1 MVKRMRSFFAVVML
15 VIAAAVNAQ
24 VTTSSMSGK
33 VVDQSN
39 EAIIGATI
47 QAIHE
52 PSGTHYGAITNVDGR
67 YSIQGMRAG
76 GPYKVEVSYVGYQS
90 VVYKSINLQLGENY
104 VLDANLKES
113 TELLDEV
120 VITASKSS
128 NMKSDRAGA
137 VTNVDAARMSEVP
150 TVSRSMNDIM
160 RLTPQGANIGSG
172 FSVGGGN
179 YRQSYVTVDG
189 AAFNNAFGIGSNLPA
204 GGSPISLDAL
214 EQISVSTTPF
224 DVRQSGF
231 TGGAINA
238 VTKSGTNEF
247 KGTAY
252 MYTSNTHLT
261 GNKVEDYELT
271 RNRDHSTTY
280 GASLGGAIIKNKLFF
295 FVNGEYQDNVQ
306 AGPSGIARSGANDE
320 WSTNGIVHRPFENTT
335 TVGDRTFVGMNNI
348 SQYLSEK
355 YNYNPGRYQGY
366 SLETPSYK
374 IMGRLDWNINNNNNN
389 KINFRFTHTHSK
401 YSSSPSSSTTPFKD
415 SIIYPGGV
423 DGSAGKS
430 SSGRTSNTGLY
441 FESSRYMQEQNF
453 TSIASEWNSKWGAIN
468 NALRFTYSYQNEPR
482 TYEGGTF
489 PTVDILDQGSLYT
502 SFGPDP
508 FTEGNLRQVKT
519 FVITDEFNFSSGIHN
534 FMGGIQFESNKAV
547 NGFMQAGSGYYVYSS
562 WDDFVNNRA
571 PAAFGITYSN
581 TGDGSQF
588 LANMKYQQLSFYL
601 QDQMNITDN
610 FRLTAG
616 VRFELPI
623 YPELK
628 NNYNK
633 NFAQIDFDGYHYA
646 TDQLPSSYQL
656 TASPR
661 IGFNW
666 DLTGERKYVLRGG
679 SGYFIGRLPFVWLV
693 SAVGNA
699 NCGQSTYYYN
709 EQKDAKYGQP
719 GFHTSVADMLKD
731 PNLNLPAATDPAA
744 PSGATIID
752 RDLKMN
758 ATWKSSLALDAKLPG
773 DIDFTLEGIF
783 SKEFNPATV
792 TNLGRKFKGEQEIA
806 PGDVRRMFEYS
817 NSNKTDAYYI
827 TNAGNSAY
835 YYSLT
840 ASLAK
845 TFDFGLHLSASY
857 TRSYAKSYGDG
868 IGDQV
873 NSAYYNNRYSVNG
886 NNDTETGYGT
896 YVSPNRVLASA
907 AYRIKYAKNFASSLS
922 LIYEGMNMGY
932 AGGYSAA
939 RYSYTFT
946 GNIVGDYGSNNLL
959 YIPAS
964 REALDKWNFADYTDS
979 KTGEVTY
986 SAKEQ
991 RDDFWAYI
999 NEDSY
1004 LKGRKGKYAERGGAI
1019 MPWHHQLDLKFNQ
1032 DFFLNVG
1039 GKRNTLQFGVDI
1051 KNFLNL
1057 LNSDWGIYK
1066 TVNNTSLLSYKSGAY
1081 QFQKNGGKKLTDTYS
1096 NLNSFNSTYSIQFS
1110 VRYIFN

>member
-15 VIAAAVNAQ
+15 VIAATVNAQ

-335 TVGDRTFVGMNNI
+335 TVGGRTFVGMNNI

-374 IMGRLDWNINNNNNN
+374 IMGRLDWNINNN

-401 YSSSPSSSTTPFKD
+401 YSSNPSSSTTPFKD

-430 SSGRTSNTGLY
+430 SSGRTANTGLY

-489 PTVDILDQGSLYT
+489 PTVDILDQGSLYA

-571 PAAFGITYSN
+571 PAAFGVTYSN

-666 DLTGERKYVLRGG
+666 DFTGERKYVLRGG

-719 GFHTSVADMLKD
+719 SFHTSVADMLKD

-758 ATWKSSLALDAKLPG
+758 ATWKSSLAFDAKLPG

-817 NSNKTDAYYI
+817 NANKTDAYYI

-1066 TVNNTSLLSYKSGAY
+1066 TVNNTSLLSYKGGAY

>member
-15 VIAAAVNAQ
+15 VIAATVNAQ

-335 TVGDRTFVGMNNI
+335 TVGGRTFVGMNNI

-374 IMGRLDWNINNNNNN
+374 IMGRLDWNINNNN

-401 YSSSPSSSTTPFKD
+401 YSSNPSSSTTPFKD

-430 SSGRTSNTGLY
+430 SSGRTANTGLY

-453 TSIASEWNSKWGAIN
+453 TSIASEWNSKWGGAIN

-489 PTVDILDQGSLYT
+489 PTVDILDQGSLYA

-571 PAAFGITYSN
+571 PAAFGVTYSN

-719 GFHTSVADMLKD
+719 SFHTSVADMLKD

-758 ATWKSSLALDAKLPG
+758 ATWKSSLAFDAKLPG

-817 NSNKTDAYYI
+817 NANKTDAYYI

-964 REALDKWNFADYTDS
+964 REALDKWNFTDYTDS

-1066 TVNNTSLLSYKSGAY
+1066 TVNNTSLLSYKGGAY

>member
-15 VIAAAVNAQ
+15 VIAATVNAQ

-335 TVGDRTFVGMNNI
+335 TVGGRTFVGMNNI

-374 IMGRLDWNINNNNNN
+374 IMGRLDWNINNNNN

-401 YSSSPSSSTTPFKD
+401 YSSNPSSSTTPFKD

-430 SSGRTSNTGLY
+430 SSGRTANTGLY

-489 PTVDILDQGSLYT
+489 PTVDILDQGSLYA

-571 PAAFGITYSN
+571 PAAFG
-581 TGDGSQF
+581 
-588 LANMKYQQLSFYL
+588 
-601 QDQMNITDN
+601 
-610 FRLTAG
+610 
-616 VRFELPI
+616 
-623 YPELK
+623 
-628 NNYNK
+628 
-633 NFAQIDFDGYHYA
+633 
-646 TDQLPSSYQL
+646 
-656 TASPR
+656 
-661 IGFNW
+661 
-666 DLTGERKYVLRGG
+666 
-679 SGYFIGRLPFVWLV
+679 
-693 SAVGNA
+693 
-699 NCGQSTYYYN
+699 
-709 EQKDAKYGQP
+709 
-719 GFHTSVADMLKD
+719 
-731 PNLNLPAATDPAA
+731 
-744 PSGATIID
+744 
-752 RDLKMN
+752 
-758 ATWKSSLALDAKLPG
+758 
-773 DIDFTLEGIF
+773 
-783 SKEFNPATV
+783 
-792 TNLGRKFKGEQEIA
+792 
-806 PGDVRRMFEYS
+806 
-817 NSNKTDAYYI
+817 
-827 TNAGNSAY
+827 
-835 YYSLT
+835 
-840 ASLAK
+840 
-845 TFDFGLHLSASY
+845 
-857 TRSYAKSYGDG
+857 
-868 IGDQV
+868 
-873 NSAYYNNRYSVNG
+873 
-886 NNDTETGYGT
+886 
-896 YVSPNRVLASA
+896 
-907 AYRIKYAKNFASSLS
+907 
-922 LIYEGMNMGY
+922 
-932 AGGYSAA
+932 
-939 RYSYTFT
+939 
-946 GNIVGDYGSNNLL
+946 
-959 YIPAS
+959 
-964 REALDKWNFADYTDS
+964 
-979 KTGEVTY
+979 VTY
-986 SAKEQ
+986 STTP
-991 RDDFWAYI
+991 
-999 NEDSY
+999 
-1004 LKGRKGKYAERGGAI
+1004 G
-1019 MPWHHQLDLKFNQ
+1019 
-1032 DFFLNVG
+1032 
-1039 GKRNTLQFGVDI
+1039 
-1051 KNFLNL
+1051 
-1057 LNSDWGIYK
+1057 
-1066 TVNNTSLLSYKSGAY
+1066 TVPSSWRT
-1081 QFQKNGGKKLTDTYS
+1081 
-1096 NLNSFNSTYSIQFS
+1096 
-1110 VRYIFN
+1110 

>member
-335 TVGDRTFVGMNNI
+335 TVGGRTFVGMNNI

-374 IMGRLDWNINNNNNN
+374 IMGRLDWNINNN

-401 YSSSPSSSTTPFKD
+401 YSSNPSSSTTPFKD

-430 SSGRTSNTGLY
+430 SSGRTANTGLY

-489 PTVDILDQGSLYT
+489 PTVDILDQGSLYA

-571 PAAFGITYSN
+571 PAAFGVTYSN

-719 GFHTSVADMLKD
+719 SFHTSVADMLKD

-758 ATWKSSLALDAKLPG
+758 ATWKSSLAFDAKLPG

-817 NSNKTDAYYI
+817 NANKTDAYYI

-1066 TVNNTSLLSYKSGAY
+1066 TVNNTSLLSYKGGAY

>member
-15 VIAAAVNAQ
+15 VIAATVNAQ

-335 TVGDRTFVGMNNI
+335 TVGGRTFVGMNNI

-374 IMGRLDWNINNNNNN
+374 IMGRLDWNINNN

-401 YSSSPSSSTTPFKD
+401 YSSNPSSSTTPFKD

-430 SSGRTSNTGLY
+430 SSGRTANAGMY

-489 PTVDILDQGSLYT
+489 PTVDILDQGSLYA

-571 PAAFGITYSN
+571 PAAFGVTYSN

-719 GFHTSVADMLKD
+719 SFHTSVADMLKD

-758 ATWKSSLALDAKLPG
+758 ATWKSSLAFDAKLPG

-817 NSNKTDAYYI
+817 NANKTDALYHQC
-827 TNAGNSAY
+827 GKQRLLL
-835 YYSLT
+835 LT
-840 ASLAK
+840 HRL
-845 TFDFGLHLSASY
+845 
-857 TRSYAKSYGDG
+857 
-868 IGDQV
+868 
-873 NSAYYNNRYSVNG
+873 
-886 NNDTETGYGT
+886 TG
-896 YVSPNRVLASA
+896 
-907 AYRIKYAKNFASSLS
+907 
-922 LIYEGMNMGY
+922 
-932 AGGYSAA
+932 
-939 RYSYTFT
+939 
-946 GNIVGDYGSNNLL
+946 
-959 YIPAS
+959 
-964 REALDKWNFADYTDS
+964 
-979 KTGEVTY
+979 
-986 SAKEQ
+986 
-991 RDDFWAYI
+991 
-999 NEDSY
+999 
-1004 LKGRKGKYAERGGAI
+1004 
-1019 MPWHHQLDLKFNQ
+1019 Q
-1032 DFFLNVG
+1032 D
-1039 GKRNTLQFGVDI
+1039 I
-1051 KNFLNL
+1051 
-1057 LNSDWGIYK
+1057 
-1066 TVNNTSLLSYKSGAY
+1066 
-1081 QFQKNGGKKLTDTYS
+1081 
-1096 NLNSFNSTYSIQFS
+1096 
-1110 VRYIFN
+1110 

>member
-15 VIAAAVNAQ
+15 VIAATVNAQ

-335 TVGDRTFVGMNNI
+335 TVGGRTFVGMNNI

-374 IMGRLDWNINNNNNN
+374 IMGRLDWNINNNNN

-401 YSSSPSSSTTPFKD
+401 YSSNPSSSTTPFKD

-430 SSGRTSNTGLY
+430 SSGRTANTGLY

-489 PTVDILDQGSLYT
+489 PTVDILDQGSLYA

-571 PAAFGITYSN
+571 PAAFGVTYSN

-719 GFHTSVADMLKD
+719 SFHTSVADMLKD

-758 ATWKSSLALDAKLPG
+758 ATWKSSLAFDAKLPG

-817 NSNKTDAYYI
+817 NANKTDAYYI

-964 REALDKWNFADYTDS
+964 REALDKWNFTDYTDS

-1066 TVNNTSLLSYKSGAY
+1066 TVNNTSLLSYKGGAY

>member
-15 VIAAAVNAQ
+15 VIAATVNAQ

-335 TVGDRTFVGMNNI
+335 TVGGRTFVGMNNI

-374 IMGRLDWNINNNNNN
+374 IMGRLDWNINNNN

-401 YSSSPSSSTTPFKD
+401 YSSNPSSSTTPFKD

-430 SSGRTSNTGLY
+430 SSGRTANTGLY

-489 PTVDILDQGSLYT
+489 PTVDILDQGSLYA

-519 FVITDEFNFSSGIHN
+519 FVITDEF
-534 FMGGIQFESNKAV
+534 
-547 NGFMQAGSGYYVYSS
+547 
-562 WDDFVNNRA
+562 
-571 PAAFGITYSN
+571 
-581 TGDGSQF
+581 
-588 LANMKYQQLSFYL
+588 L
-601 QDQMNITDN
+601 TDN
-610 FRLTAG
+610 ECLSQTIRRRLFRIL
-616 VRFELPI
+616 
-623 YPELK
+623 
-628 NNYNK
+628 
-633 NFAQIDFDGYHYA
+633 
-646 TDQLPSSYQL
+646 
-656 TASPR
+656 
-661 IGFNW
+661 
-666 DLTGERKYVLRGG
+666 
-679 SGYFIGRLPFVWLV
+679 
-693 SAVGNA
+693 
-699 NCGQSTYYYN
+699 
-709 EQKDAKYGQP
+709 
-719 GFHTSVADMLKD
+719 
-731 PNLNLPAATDPAA
+731 
-744 PSGATIID
+744 
-752 RDLKMN
+752 
-758 ATWKSSLALDAKLPG
+758 
-773 DIDFTLEGIF
+773 
-783 SKEFNPATV
+783 
-792 TNLGRKFKGEQEIA
+792 
-806 PGDVRRMFEYS
+806 
-817 NSNKTDAYYI
+817 
-827 TNAGNSAY
+827 
-835 YYSLT
+835 
-840 ASLAK
+840 
-845 TFDFGLHLSASY
+845 
-857 TRSYAKSYGDG
+857 
-868 IGDQV
+868 
-873 NSAYYNNRYSVNG
+873 
-886 NNDTETGYGT
+886 
-896 YVSPNRVLASA
+896 
-907 AYRIKYAKNFASSLS
+907 
-922 LIYEGMNMGY
+922 
-932 AGGYSAA
+932 
-939 RYSYTFT
+939 
-946 GNIVGDYGSNNLL
+946 
-959 YIPAS
+959 
-964 REALDKWNFADYTDS
+964 
-979 KTGEVTY
+979 
-986 SAKEQ
+986 
-991 RDDFWAYI
+991 
-999 NEDSY
+999 
-1004 LKGRKGKYAERGGAI
+1004 
-1019 MPWHHQLDLKFNQ
+1019 
-1032 DFFLNVG
+1032 
-1039 GKRNTLQFGVDI
+1039 
-1051 KNFLNL
+1051 
-1057 LNSDWGIYK
+1057 
-1066 TVNNTSLLSYKSGAY
+1066 
-1081 QFQKNGGKKLTDTYS
+1081 
-1096 NLNSFNSTYSIQFS
+1096 
-1110 VRYIFN
+1110 

>member
-15 VIAAAVNAQ
+15 VIAATVNAQ

-335 TVGDRTFVGMNNI
+335 TVGGRTFVGMNNI

-374 IMGRLDWNINNNNNN
+374 IMGRLDWNINNN

-401 YSSSPSSSTTPFKD
+401 YSSNPSSSTTPFKD

-430 SSGRTSNTGLY
+430 SSGRTANAGMY

-489 PTVDILDQGSLYT
+489 PTVDILDQGSLYA

-571 PAAFGITYSN
+571 PAAFGVTYSN

-719 GFHTSVADMLKD
+719 SFHTSVADMLKD

-758 ATWKSSLALDAKLPG
+758 ATWKSSLAFDAKLPG

-817 NSNKTDAYYI
+817 NANKTDAYYI

-1004 LKGRKGKYAERGGAI
+1004 LKGRKGKYAERGGVI

-1066 TVNNTSLLSYKSGAY
+1066 TVNNTSLLSYKGGAY

>member
-374 IMGRLDWNINNNNNN
+374 IMGRLDWNINNN

-401 YSSSPSSSTTPFKD
+401 YSSNPSSSTTPFKD

-817 NSNKTDAYYI
+817 NANKTDAYYI

>member
-15 VIAAAVNAQ
+15 VIAATVNAQ

-374 IMGRLDWNINNNNNN
+374 IMGRLDWNINNNN

-482 TYEGGTF
+482 TYE
-489 PTVDILDQGSLYT
+489 
-502 SFGPDP
+502 
-508 FTEGNLRQVKT
+508 
-519 FVITDEFNFSSGIHN
+519 
-534 FMGGIQFESNKAV
+534 AV
-547 NGFMQAGSGYYVYSS
+547 
-562 WDDFVNNRA
+562 
-571 PAAFGITYSN
+571 
-581 TGDGSQF
+581 
-588 LANMKYQQLSFYL
+588 
-601 QDQMNITDN
+601 
-610 FRLTAG
+610 
-616 VRFELPI
+616 
-623 YPELK
+623 
-628 NNYNK
+628 
-633 NFAQIDFDGYHYA
+633 
-646 TDQLPSSYQL
+646 
-656 TASPR
+656 
-661 IGFNW
+661 
-666 DLTGERKYVLRGG
+666 
-679 SGYFIGRLPFVWLV
+679 
-693 SAVGNA
+693 
-699 NCGQSTYYYN
+699 
-709 EQKDAKYGQP
+709 
-719 GFHTSVADMLKD
+719 
-731 PNLNLPAATDPAA
+731 
-744 PSGATIID
+744 
-752 RDLKMN
+752 
-758 ATWKSSLALDAKLPG
+758 
-773 DIDFTLEGIF
+773 
-783 SKEFNPATV
+783 
-792 TNLGRKFKGEQEIA
+792 
-806 PGDVRRMFEYS
+806 
-817 NSNKTDAYYI
+817 
-827 TNAGNSAY
+827 
-835 YYSLT
+835 
-840 ASLAK
+840 
-845 TFDFGLHLSASY
+845 SY
-857 TRSYAKSYGDG
+857 THLTLPT
-868 IGDQV
+868 I
-873 NSAYYNNRYSVNG
+873 
-886 NNDTETGYGT
+886 
-896 YVSPNRVLASA
+896 
-907 AYRIKYAKNFASSLS
+907 
-922 LIYEGMNMGY
+922 
-932 AGGYSAA
+932 
-939 RYSYTFT
+939 
-946 GNIVGDYGSNNLL
+946 LL
-959 YIPAS
+959 
-964 REALDKWNFADYTDS
+964 
-979 KTGEVTY
+979 V
-986 SAKEQ
+986 
-991 RDDFWAYI
+991 
-999 NEDSY
+999 
-1004 LKGRKGKYAERGGAI
+1004 
-1019 MPWHHQLDLKFNQ
+1019 
-1032 DFFLNVG
+1032 
-1039 GKRNTLQFGVDI
+1039 
-1051 KNFLNL
+1051 
-1057 LNSDWGIYK
+1057 
-1066 TVNNTSLLSYKSGAY
+1066 
-1081 QFQKNGGKKLTDTYS
+1081 
-1096 NLNSFNSTYSIQFS
+1096 
-1110 VRYIFN
+1110 

>member
-15 VIAAAVNAQ
+15 VIAATVNAQ

-335 TVGDRTFVGMNNI
+335 TVGGRIFVGMNNI

-374 IMGRLDWNINNNNNN
+374 IMGRLDWNINNNN

-401 YSSSPSSSTTPFKD
+401 YSSNPSSSTTPFKD

-430 SSGRTSNTGLY
+430 SSGRTANAGMY

-489 PTVDILDQGSLYT
+489 PTVDILDQGSLYA

-571 PAAFGITYSN
+571 PAAFGVTYSN

-719 GFHTSVADMLKD
+719 SFHTSVADMLKD

-758 ATWKSSLALDAKLPG
+758 ATWKSSLAFDAKLPG

-817 NSNKTDAYYI
+817 NANKTDAYYI

-1066 TVNNTSLLSYKSGAY
+1066 TVNNTSLLSYKGGAY

>member
-1 MVKRMRSFFAVVML
+1 MRSFFAVVML
-15 VIAAAVNAQ
+15 VIAATVNAQ

-335 TVGDRTFVGMNNI
+335 TVGGRTFVGMNNI

-374 IMGRLDWNINNNNNN
+374 IMGRLDWNINNN

-401 YSSSPSSSTTPFKD
+401 YSSNPSSSTTPFKD

-430 SSGRTSNTGLY
+430 SSGRTANAGMY

-489 PTVDILDQGSLYT
+489 PTVDILDQGSLYA

-571 PAAFGITYSN
+571 PAAFGVTYSN

-719 GFHTSVADMLKD
+719 SFHTSVADMLKD

-758 ATWKSSLALDAKLPG
+758 ATWKSSLAFDAKLPG

-817 NSNKTDAYYI
+817 NANKTDAYYI

-886 NNDTETGYGT
+886 NNDRETGYGT

-1066 TVNNTSLLSYKSGAY
+1066 TVNNTSLLSYKGGAY

>member
-15 VIAAAVNAQ
+15 VIAATVNAQ

-335 TVGDRTFVGMNNI
+335 TVGGRTFVGMNNI

-374 IMGRLDWNINNNNNN
+374 IMGRLDWNINNN

-401 YSSSPSSSTTPFKD
+401 YSSNPSSSTTPFKD

-430 SSGRTSNTGLY
+430 SSGRTANTGLY

-489 PTVDILDQGSLYT
+489 PTVDILDQGSLYA

-571 PAAFGITYSN
+571 PAAFGVTYSN

-758 ATWKSSLALDAKLPG
+758 ATWKSSLAFDAKLPG

-817 NSNKTDAYYI
+817 NANKTDAYYI

-1066 TVNNTSLLSYKSGAY
+1066 TVNNTSLLSYKGGAY

>member
-374 IMGRLDWNINNNNNN
+374 IMGRLDWNINNN

-401 YSSSPSSSTTPFKD
+401 YSANPSSSTTPFKD

-571 PAAFGITYSN
+571 PAAFGVTYSN

>member
-1 MVKRMRSFFAVVML
+1 MRSFFAVVML
-15 VIAAAVNAQ
+15 VIAATVNAQ

-335 TVGDRTFVGMNNI
+335 TVGGRTFVGMNNI

-374 IMGRLDWNINNNNNN
+374 IMGRLDWNINNN

-401 YSSSPSSSTTPFKD
+401 YSSNPSSSTTPFKD

-430 SSGRTSNTGLY
+430 SSGRTANAGMY

-489 PTVDILDQGSLYT
+489 PTVDILDQGSLYA

-571 PAAFGITYSN
+571 PAAFGVTYSN

-719 GFHTSVADMLKD
+719 SFHTSVADMLKD

-758 ATWKSSLALDAKLPG
+758 ATWKSSLAFDAKLPG

-817 NSNKTDAYYI
+817 NANKTDAYYI

-964 REALDKWNFADYTDS
+964 REALDKWNFTDYTDS

-1066 TVNNTSLLSYKSGAY
+1066 TVNNTSLLSYKGGAY

>member
-15 VIAAAVNAQ
+15 VIAATVNAQ

-335 TVGDRTFVGMNNI
+335 TVGGRTFVGMNNI

-374 IMGRLDWNINNNNNN
+374 IMGRLDWNINNNN

-401 YSSSPSSSTTPFKD
+401 YSSNPSSSTTPFKD

-430 SSGRTSNTGLY
+430 SSGRTANAGMY

-489 PTVDILDQGSLYT
+489 PTVDILDQGSLYA

-571 PAAFGITYSN
+571 PAAFGVTYSN

-699 NCGQSTYYYN
+699 NCGQSTYYY

-719 GFHTSVADMLKD
+719 SFHTSVADMLKD

-758 ATWKSSLALDAKLPG
+758 ATWKSSLAFDAKLPG

-817 NSNKTDAYYI
+817 NANKTDAYYI

-1066 TVNNTSLLSYKSGAY
+1066 TVNNTSLLSYKGGAY

>member
-15 VIAAAVNAQ
+15 VIAATVNAQ

-335 TVGDRTFVGMNNI
+335 TVGGRTFVGMNNI

-374 IMGRLDWNINNNNNN
+374 IMGRLDWNINNN

-401 YSSSPSSSTTPFKD
+401 YSSNPSSSTTPFKD

-430 SSGRTSNTGLY
+430 SSGRTANAGMY

-489 PTVDILDQGSLYT
+489 PTVDILDQGSLYA

-571 PAAFGITYSN
+571 PAAFGVTYSN

-709 EQKDAKYGQP
+709 EQNDAKYGQP
-719 GFHTSVADMLKD
+719 SFHTSVADMLKD

-758 ATWKSSLALDAKLPG
+758 ATWKSSLAFDAKLPG

-817 NSNKTDAYYI
+817 NANKTDAYYI

-1066 TVNNTSLLSYKSGAY
+1066 TVNNTSLLSYKGGAY

>member
-15 VIAAAVNAQ
+15 VIAATVNAQ

-335 TVGDRTFVGMNNI
+335 TVGGRTFVGMNNI

-374 IMGRLDWNINNNNNN
+374 IMGRLDWNINNNN

-401 YSSSPSSSTTPFKD
+401 YSSNPSSSTTPFKD

-430 SSGRTSNTGLY
+430 SSGRTANTGLY

-489 PTVDILDQGSLYT
+489 PTVDILDQGSLYA

-571 PAAFGITYSN
+571 PAAFGVTYSN

-699 NCGQSTYYYN
+699 NCGQST
-709 EQKDAKYGQP
+709 KDAKYGQP
-719 GFHTSVADMLKD
+719 SFHTSVADMLKD

-758 ATWKSSLALDAKLPG
+758 ATWKSSLAFDAKLPG

-817 NSNKTDAYYI
+817 NANKTDAYYI

-1066 TVNNTSLLSYKSGAY
+1066 TVNNTSLLSYKGGAY

>member
-15 VIAAAVNAQ
+15 VIAATVNAQ

-335 TVGDRTFVGMNNI
+335 TVGGRTFVGMNNI

-374 IMGRLDWNINNNNNN
+374 IMGRLDWNINNNN

-401 YSSSPSSSTTPFKD
+401 YSSNPSSSTTPFKD

-430 SSGRTSNTGLY
+430 SSGRTANTGLY

-489 PTVDILDQGSLYT
+489 PTVDILDQGSLYA

-519 FVITDEFNFSSGIHN
+519 FVITDEFNFSS
-534 FMGGIQFESNKAV
+534 GIQFESNKAV

-571 PAAFGITYSN
+571 PAAFGVTYSN

-719 GFHTSVADMLKD
+719 SFHTSVADMLKD

-758 ATWKSSLALDAKLPG
+758 ATWKSSLAFDAKLPG

-817 NSNKTDAYYI
+817 NANKTDAYYI

-1066 TVNNTSLLSYKSGAY
+1066 TVNNTSLLSYKGGAY

>member
-15 VIAAAVNAQ
+15 VIAATVNAQ

-335 TVGDRTFVGMNNI
+335 TVGGRTFVGMNNI

-374 IMGRLDWNINNNNNN
+374 IMGRLDWNINNNN

-401 YSSSPSSSTTPFKD
+401 YSSNPSSSTTPFKD

-430 SSGRTSNTGLY
+430 SSGRTANTGLY

-489 PTVDILDQGSLYT
+489 PTVDILDQGSLYA

-547 NGFMQAGSGYYVYSS
+547 NGFMQAPMTNG
-562 WDDFVNNRA
+562 A
-571 PAAFGITYSN
+571 P
-581 TGDGSQF
+581 
-588 LANMKYQQLSFYL
+588 
-601 QDQMNITDN
+601 
-610 FRLTAG
+610 
-616 VRFELPI
+616 
-623 YPELK
+623 
-628 NNYNK
+628 
-633 NFAQIDFDGYHYA
+633 
-646 TDQLPSSYQL
+646 
-656 TASPR
+656 TAS
-661 IGFNW
+661 
-666 DLTGERKYVLRGG
+666 
-679 SGYFIGRLPFVWLV
+679 
-693 SAVGNA
+693 
-699 NCGQSTYYYN
+699 C
-709 EQKDAKYGQP
+709 
-719 GFHTSVADMLKD
+719 
-731 PNLNLPAATDPAA
+731 
-744 PSGATIID
+744 
-752 RDLKMN
+752 
-758 ATWKSSLALDAKLPG
+758 
-773 DIDFTLEGIF
+773 
-783 SKEFNPATV
+783 TV
-792 TNLGRKFKGEQEIA
+792 
-806 PGDVRRMFEYS
+806 
-817 NSNKTDAYYI
+817 
-827 TNAGNSAY
+827 
-835 YYSLT
+835 
-840 ASLAK
+840 
-845 TFDFGLHLSASY
+845 
-857 TRSYAKSYGDG
+857 RS
-868 IGDQV
+868 
-873 NSAYYNNRYSVNG
+873 R
-886 NNDTETGYGT
+886 T
-896 YVSPNRVLASA
+896 P
-907 AYRIKYAKNFASSLS
+907 
-922 LIYEGMNMGY
+922 
-932 AGGYSAA
+932 
-939 RYSYTFT
+939 
-946 GNIVGDYGSNNLL
+946 
-959 YIPAS
+959 
-964 REALDKWNFADYTDS
+964 
-979 KTGEVTY
+979 
-986 SAKEQ
+986 Q
-991 RDDFWAYI
+991 R
-999 NEDSY
+999 
-1004 LKGRKGKYAERGGAI
+1004 
-1019 MPWHHQLDLKFNQ
+1019 
-1032 DFFLNVG
+1032 
-1039 GKRNTLQFGVDI
+1039 
-1051 KNFLNL
+1051 
-1057 LNSDWGIYK
+1057 
-1066 TVNNTSLLSYKSGAY
+1066 
-1081 QFQKNGGKKLTDTYS
+1081 
-1096 NLNSFNSTYSIQFS
+1096 
-1110 VRYIFN
+1110 

>member
-15 VIAAAVNAQ
+15 VIAATVNAQ

-335 TVGDRTFVGMNNI
+335 TVGGRTFVGMNNI

-374 IMGRLDWNINNNNNN
+374 IMGRLDWNINNNN

-401 YSSSPSSSTTPFKD
+401 YSSNPSSSTTPFKD

-430 SSGRTSNTGLY
+430 SSGRTANTGLY

-489 PTVDILDQGSLYT
+489 PTVDILDQGSLYA

-519 FVITDEFNFSSGIHN
+519 FSLPMNSISPAVSITLW
-534 FMGGIQFESNKAV
+534 AV
-547 NGFMQAGSGYYVYSS
+547 
-562 WDDFVNNRA
+562 
-571 PAAFGITYSN
+571 
-581 TGDGSQF
+581 
-588 LANMKYQQLSFYL
+588 
-601 QDQMNITDN
+601 
-610 FRLTAG
+610 
-616 VRFELPI
+616 
-623 YPELK
+623 
-628 NNYNK
+628 
-633 NFAQIDFDGYHYA
+633 
-646 TDQLPSSYQL
+646 
-656 TASPR
+656 
-661 IGFNW
+661 
-666 DLTGERKYVLRGG
+666 
-679 SGYFIGRLPFVWLV
+679 
-693 SAVGNA
+693 
-699 NCGQSTYYYN
+699 
-709 EQKDAKYGQP
+709 
-719 GFHTSVADMLKD
+719 
-731 PNLNLPAATDPAA
+731 
-744 PSGATIID
+744 
-752 RDLKMN
+752 
-758 ATWKSSLALDAKLPG
+758 
-773 DIDFTLEGIF
+773 
-783 SKEFNPATV
+783 
-792 TNLGRKFKGEQEIA
+792 
-806 PGDVRRMFEYS
+806 
-817 NSNKTDAYYI
+817 
-827 TNAGNSAY
+827 
-835 YYSLT
+835 
-840 ASLAK
+840 
-845 TFDFGLHLSASY
+845 
-857 TRSYAKSYGDG
+857 
-868 IGDQV
+868 
-873 NSAYYNNRYSVNG
+873 
-886 NNDTETGYGT
+886 
-896 YVSPNRVLASA
+896 
-907 AYRIKYAKNFASSLS
+907 SSLS
-922 LIYEGMNMGY
+922 PI
-932 AGGYSAA
+932 
-939 RYSYTFT
+939 R
-946 GNIVGDYGSNNLL
+946 
-959 YIPAS
+959 
-964 REALDKWNFADYTDS
+964 
-979 KTGEVTY
+979 
-986 SAKEQ
+986 Q
-991 RDDFWAYI
+991 
-999 NEDSY
+999 
-1004 LKGRKGKYAERGGAI
+1004 
-1019 MPWHHQLDLKFNQ
+1019 
-1032 DFFLNVG
+1032 
-1039 GKRNTLQFGVDI
+1039 
-1051 KNFLNL
+1051 
-1057 LNSDWGIYK
+1057 
-1066 TVNNTSLLSYKSGAY
+1066 
-1081 QFQKNGGKKLTDTYS
+1081 
-1096 NLNSFNSTYSIQFS
+1096 
-1110 VRYIFN
+1110 

>member
-15 VIAAAVNAQ
+15 VIAATVNAQ

-335 TVGDRTFVGMNNI
+335 TVGGRTFVGMNNI

-374 IMGRLDWNINNNNNN
+374 IMGRLDWNINNNN

-401 YSSSPSSSTTPFKD
+401 YSSNPSSSTTPFKD

-430 SSGRTSNTGLY
+430 SSGRTANTGLY

-489 PTVDILDQGSLYT
+489 PTVDILDQGSLYA

-534 FMGGIQFESNKAV
+534 FMAV
-547 NGFMQAGSGYYVYSS
+547 
-562 WDDFVNNRA
+562 
-571 PAAFGITYSN
+571 
-581 TGDGSQF
+581 
-588 LANMKYQQLSFYL
+588 
-601 QDQMNITDN
+601 
-610 FRLTAG
+610 
-616 VRFELPI
+616 
-623 YPELK
+623 
-628 NNYNK
+628 
-633 NFAQIDFDGYHYA
+633 
-646 TDQLPSSYQL
+646 
-656 TASPR
+656 
-661 IGFNW
+661 
-666 DLTGERKYVLRGG
+666 
-679 SGYFIGRLPFVWLV
+679 
-693 SAVGNA
+693 
-699 NCGQSTYYYN
+699 
-709 EQKDAKYGQP
+709 
-719 GFHTSVADMLKD
+719 
-731 PNLNLPAATDPAA
+731 
-744 PSGATIID
+744 
-752 RDLKMN
+752 
-758 ATWKSSLALDAKLPG
+758 
-773 DIDFTLEGIF
+773 
-783 SKEFNPATV
+783 
-792 TNLGRKFKGEQEIA
+792 
-806 PGDVRRMFEYS
+806 
-817 NSNKTDAYYI
+817 
-827 TNAGNSAY
+827 
-835 YYSLT
+835 
-840 ASLAK
+840 
-845 TFDFGLHLSASY
+845 
-857 TRSYAKSYGDG
+857 
-868 IGDQV
+868 
-873 NSAYYNNRYSVNG
+873 
-886 NNDTETGYGT
+886 
-896 YVSPNRVLASA
+896 
-907 AYRIKYAKNFASSLS
+907 SSLS
-922 LIYEGMNMGY
+922 PI
-932 AGGYSAA
+932 
-939 RYSYTFT
+939 R
-946 GNIVGDYGSNNLL
+946 
-959 YIPAS
+959 
-964 REALDKWNFADYTDS
+964 
-979 KTGEVTY
+979 
-986 SAKEQ
+986 Q
-991 RDDFWAYI
+991 
-999 NEDSY
+999 
-1004 LKGRKGKYAERGGAI
+1004 
-1019 MPWHHQLDLKFNQ
+1019 
-1032 DFFLNVG
+1032 
-1039 GKRNTLQFGVDI
+1039 
-1051 KNFLNL
+1051 
-1057 LNSDWGIYK
+1057 
-1066 TVNNTSLLSYKSGAY
+1066 
-1081 QFQKNGGKKLTDTYS
+1081 
-1096 NLNSFNSTYSIQFS
+1096 
-1110 VRYIFN
+1110 

>member
-335 TVGDRTFVGMNNI
+335 TVGGRTFVGMNNI

-374 IMGRLDWNINNNNNN
+374 IMGRLDWNINNN

-401 YSSSPSSSTTPFKD
+401 YSSNPSSSTTPFKD

-430 SSGRTSNTGLY
+430 SSGRTANTGLY

-489 PTVDILDQGSLYT
+489 PTVDILDQGSLYA

-571 PAAFGITYSN
+571 PAAFGVTYSN

-719 GFHTSVADMLKD
+719 SFHTSVADMLKD

-758 ATWKSSLALDAKLPG
+758 ATWKSSLAFDAKLPG

>member
-374 IMGRLDWNINNNNNN
+374 IMGRLDWNINNNN

-401 YSSSPSSSTTPFKD
+401 YSANPSSSTNHL
-415 SIIYPGGV
+415 
-423 DGSAGKS
+423 
-430 SSGRTSNTGLY
+430 SGR
-441 FESSRYMQEQNF
+441 SRRQRGQEQF
-453 TSIASEWNSKWGAIN
+453 
-468 NALRFTYSYQNEPR
+468 
-482 TYEGGTF
+482 
-489 PTVDILDQGSLYT
+489 
-502 SFGPDP
+502 
-508 FTEGNLRQVKT
+508 
-519 FVITDEFNFSSGIHN
+519 
-534 FMGGIQFESNKAV
+534 
-547 NGFMQAGSGYYVYSS
+547 
-562 WDDFVNNRA
+562 
-571 PAAFGITYSN
+571 
-581 TGDGSQF
+581 
-588 LANMKYQQLSFYL
+588 
-601 QDQMNITDN
+601 
-610 FRLTAG
+610 
-616 VRFELPI
+616 
-623 YPELK
+623 
-628 NNYNK
+628 
-633 NFAQIDFDGYHYA
+633 
-646 TDQLPSSYQL
+646 
-656 TASPR
+656 
-661 IGFNW
+661 
-666 DLTGERKYVLRGG
+666 
-679 SGYFIGRLPFVWLV
+679 
-693 SAVGNA
+693 
-699 NCGQSTYYYN
+699 
-709 EQKDAKYGQP
+709 
-719 GFHTSVADMLKD
+719 
-731 PNLNLPAATDPAA
+731 
-744 PSGATIID
+744 
-752 RDLKMN
+752 
-758 ATWKSSLALDAKLPG
+758 
-773 DIDFTLEGIF
+773 
-783 SKEFNPATV
+783 
-792 TNLGRKFKGEQEIA
+792 
-806 PGDVRRMFEYS
+806 
-817 NSNKTDAYYI
+817 
-827 TNAGNSAY
+827 
-835 YYSLT
+835 
-840 ASLAK
+840 
-845 TFDFGLHLSASY
+845 
-857 TRSYAKSYGDG
+857 
-868 IGDQV
+868 
-873 NSAYYNNRYSVNG
+873 
-886 NNDTETGYGT
+886 GT
-896 YVSPNRVLASA
+896 YIKHRSVL
-907 AYRIKYAKNFASSLS
+907 
-922 LIYEGMNMGY
+922 
-932 AGGYSAA
+932 
-939 RYSYTFT
+939 
-946 GNIVGDYGSNNLL
+946 
-959 YIPAS
+959 
-964 REALDKWNFADYTDS
+964 
-979 KTGEVTY
+979 
-986 SAKEQ
+986 
-991 RDDFWAYI
+991 
-999 NEDSY
+999 
-1004 LKGRKGKYAERGGAI
+1004 
-1019 MPWHHQLDLKFNQ
+1019 
-1032 DFFLNVG
+1032 
-1039 GKRNTLQFGVDI
+1039 
-1051 KNFLNL
+1051 
-1057 LNSDWGIYK
+1057 
-1066 TVNNTSLLSYKSGAY
+1066 
-1081 QFQKNGGKKLTDTYS
+1081 
-1096 NLNSFNSTYSIQFS
+1096 
-1110 VRYIFN
+1110 

>member
-374 IMGRLDWNINNNNNN
+374 IMGRLDWNINNNN

-571 PAAFGITYSN
+571 PAAFGVTYSN

-633 NFAQIDFDGYHYA
+633 NFAQIDFDGYHMCIR
-646 TDQLPSSYQL
+646 D
-656 TASPR
+656 R
-661 IGFNW
+661 
-666 DLTGERKYVLRGG
+666 RGG

-731 PNLNLPAATDPAA
+731 C
-744 PSGATIID
+744 
-752 RDLKMN
+752 
-758 ATWKSSLALDAKLPG
+758 
-773 DIDFTLEGIF
+773 
-783 SKEFNPATV
+783 
-792 TNLGRKFKGEQEIA
+792 
-806 PGDVRRMFEYS
+806 
-817 NSNKTDAYYI
+817 
-827 TNAGNSAY
+827 
-835 YYSLT
+835 
-840 ASLAK
+840 
-845 TFDFGLHLSASY
+845 
-857 TRSYAKSYGDG
+857 
-868 IGDQV
+868 
-873 NSAYYNNRYSVNG
+873 
-886 NNDTETGYGT
+886 
-896 YVSPNRVLASA
+896 
-907 AYRIKYAKNFASSLS
+907 
-922 LIYEGMNMGY
+922 
-932 AGGYSAA
+932 
-939 RYSYTFT
+939 
-946 GNIVGDYGSNNLL
+946 LL
-959 YIPAS
+959 YTSPS
-964 REALDKWNFADYTDS
+964 P
-979 KTGEVTY
+979 
-986 SAKEQ
+986 
-991 RDDFWAYI
+991 RD
-999 NEDSY
+999 
-1004 LKGRKGKYAERGGAI
+1004 
-1019 MPWHHQLDLKFNQ
+1019 
-1032 DFFLNVG
+1032 
-1039 GKRNTLQFGVDI
+1039 
-1051 KNFLNL
+1051 
-1057 LNSDWGIYK
+1057 
-1066 TVNNTSLLSYKSGAY
+1066 
-1081 QFQKNGGKKLTDTYS
+1081 
-1096 NLNSFNSTYSIQFS
+1096 
-1110 VRYIFN
+1110 

>member
-15 VIAAAVNAQ
+15 VIAATVNAQ

-280 GASLGGAIIKNKLFF
+280 GASFIKNKLFF

-335 TVGDRTFVGMNNI
+335 TVGGRTFVGMNNI

-374 IMGRLDWNINNNNNN
+374 IMGRLDWNINNNN

-401 YSSSPSSSTTPFKD
+401 YSSNPSSSTTPFKD

-430 SSGRTSNTGLY
+430 SSGRTANTGLY

-489 PTVDILDQGSLYT
+489 PTVDILDQGSLYA

-571 PAAFGITYSN
+571 PAAFGVTYSN

-719 GFHTSVADMLKD
+719 SFHTSVADMLKD

-758 ATWKSSLALDAKLPG
+758 ATWKSSLAFDAKLPG

-817 NSNKTDAYYI
+817 NANKTDAYYI

-1066 TVNNTSLLSYKSGAY
+1066 TVNNTSLLSYKGGAY

>member
-335 TVGDRTFVGMNNI
+335 TVGGRTFVGMNNI

-374 IMGRLDWNINNNNNN
+374 IMGRLDWNINNN

-401 YSSSPSSSTTPFKD
+401 YSSNPSSSTTPFKD

-430 SSGRTSNTGLY
+430 SSGRTANAGMY

-489 PTVDILDQGSLYT
+489 PTVDILDQGSLYA

-571 PAAFGITYSN
+571 PAAFGVTYSN

-719 GFHTSVADMLKD
+719 SFHTSVADMLKD

-758 ATWKSSLALDAKLPG
+758 ATWKSSLAFDAKLPG

-817 NSNKTDAYYI
+817 NANKTDAYYI

-1066 TVNNTSLLSYKSGAY
+1066 TVNNTSLLSYKGGAY

>member
-271 RNRDHSTTY
+271 HNRDHSTTY

-374 IMGRLDWNINNNNNN
+374 IMGRLDWNINNNN

-401 YSSSPSSSTTPFKD
+401 YSANPSSSTTPFKD

-453 TSIASEWNSKWGAIN
+453 TSIASEWNSKWGLSITPCVS
-468 NALRFTYSYQNEPR
+468 LILIR
-482 TYEGGTF
+482 T
-489 PTVDILDQGSLYT
+489 
-502 SFGPDP
+502 
-508 FTEGNLRQVKT
+508 
-519 FVITDEFNFSSGIHN
+519 
-534 FMGGIQFESNKAV
+534 
-547 NGFMQAGSGYYVYSS
+547 
-562 WDDFVNNRA
+562 NR
-571 PAAFGITYSN
+571 
-581 TGDGSQF
+581 
-588 LANMKYQQLSFYL
+588 
-601 QDQMNITDN
+601 
-610 FRLTAG
+610 
-616 VRFELPI
+616 V
-623 YPELK
+623 
-628 NNYNK
+628 
-633 NFAQIDFDGYHYA
+633 
-646 TDQLPSSYQL
+646 
-656 TASPR
+656 
-661 IGFNW
+661 
-666 DLTGERKYVLRGG
+666 
-679 SGYFIGRLPFVWLV
+679 
-693 SAVGNA
+693 
-699 NCGQSTYYYN
+699 
-709 EQKDAKYGQP
+709 
-719 GFHTSVADMLKD
+719 HT
-731 PNLNLPAATDPAA
+731 
-744 PSGATIID
+744 
-752 RDLKMN
+752 
-758 ATWKSSLALDAKLPG
+758 
-773 DIDFTLEGIF
+773 
-783 SKEFNPATV
+783 
-792 TNLGRKFKGEQEIA
+792 KGEHSL
-806 PGDVRRMFEYS
+806 RW
-817 NSNKTDAYYI
+817 T
-827 TNAGNSAY
+827 
-835 YYSLT
+835 SLT
-840 ASLAK
+840 K
-845 TFDFGLHLSASY
+845 
-857 TRSYAKSYGDG
+857 
-868 IGDQV
+868 
-873 NSAYYNNRYSVNG
+873 
-886 NNDTETGYGT
+886 
-896 YVSPNRVLASA
+896 
-907 AYRIKYAKNFASSLS
+907 
-922 LIYEGMNMGY
+922 
-932 AGGYSAA
+932 A
-939 RYSYTFT
+939 RCT
-946 GNIVGDYGSNNLL
+946 
-959 YIPAS
+959 P
-964 REALDKWNFADYTDS
+964 
-979 KTGEVTY
+979 
-986 SAKEQ
+986 
-991 RDDFWAYI
+991 
-999 NEDSY
+999 
-1004 LKGRKGKYAERGGAI
+1004 
-1019 MPWHHQLDLKFNQ
+1019 H
-1032 DFFLNVG
+1032 
-1039 GKRNTLQFGVDI
+1039 
-1051 KNFLNL
+1051 
-1057 LNSDWGIYK
+1057 
-1066 TVNNTSLLSYKSGAY
+1066 
-1081 QFQKNGGKKLTDTYS
+1081 
-1096 NLNSFNSTYSIQFS
+1096 S
-1110 VRYIFN
+1110 VRTPLQKGTCAR

>member
-15 VIAAAVNAQ
+15 VIAATVNAQ

-335 TVGDRTFVGMNNI
+335 TVGGRTFVGMNNI

-374 IMGRLDWNINNNNNN
+374 IMGRLDWNINNNNN

-401 YSSSPSSSTTPFKD
+401 YSSNPSSSTTPFKD

-430 SSGRTSNTGLY
+430 SSGRTANTGLY

-489 PTVDILDQGSLYT
+489 PTVDILDQGSLYA

-571 PAAFGITYSN
+571 PAAFGVTYSN

-719 GFHTSVADMLKD
+719 SFHTSVADMLKD

-758 ATWKSSLALDAKLPG
+758 ATWKSSLAFDAKLPG

-817 NSNKTDAYYI
+817 NANKTDAYYI

-1066 TVNNTSLLSYKSGAY
+1066 TVNNTSLLSYKGGAY

>member
-15 VIAAAVNAQ
+15 VIAATVNAQ

-335 TVGDRTFVGMNNI
+335 TVGGRTFVGMNNI

-374 IMGRLDWNINNNNNN
+374 IMGRLDWNINNN

-401 YSSSPSSSTTPFKD
+401 YSSNPSSSTTPFKD

-430 SSGRTSNTGLY
+430 SSGRTANAGMY

-489 PTVDILDQGSLYT
+489 PTVDILDQGSLYA

-571 PAAFGITYSN
+571 PAAFGVTYSN

-719 GFHTSVADMLKD
+719 SFHTSVADMLKD
-731 PNLNLPAATDPAA
+731 PNLTLPAATDPAA

-758 ATWKSSLALDAKLPG
+758 ATWKSSLAFDAKLPG

-817 NSNKTDAYYI
+817 NANKTDAYYI

-964 REALDKWNFADYTDS
+964 REALDKWNFTDYTDS

-1066 TVNNTSLLSYKSGAY
+1066 TVNNTSLLSYKGGAY

>member
-1 MVKRMRSFFAVVML
+1 MVKRMRSFFAVVMS
-15 VIAAAVNAQ
+15 VIAATVNAQ

-335 TVGDRTFVGMNNI
+335 TVGGRTFVGMNNI

-374 IMGRLDWNINNNNNN
+374 IMGRLDWNINNNN

-401 YSSSPSSSTTPFKD
+401 YSSNPSSSTTPFKD

-430 SSGRTSNTGLY
+430 SSGRTANTGLY

-489 PTVDILDQGSLYT
+489 PTVDILDQGSLYA

-571 PAAFGITYSN
+571 PAAFGVTYSN

-719 GFHTSVADMLKD
+719 SFHTSVADMLKD

-758 ATWKSSLALDAKLPG
+758 ATWKSSLAFDAKLPG

-792 TNLGRKFKGEQEIA
+792 TNLGRFKGEQEIA

-817 NSNKTDAYYI
+817 NANKTDAYYI

-1066 TVNNTSLLSYKSGAY
+1066 TVNNTSLLSYKGGAY

>member
-15 VIAAAVNAQ
+15 VIAATVNAQ

-335 TVGDRTFVGMNNI
+335 TVGGRTFVGMNNI

-374 IMGRLDWNINNNNNN
+374 IMGRLDWNINNN

-401 YSSSPSSSTTPFKD
+401 YSSNPSSSTTPFKD

-430 SSGRTSNTGLY
+430 SSGRTANAGMY

-489 PTVDILDQGSLYT
+489 PTVDILDQGSLYA

-571 PAAFGITYSN
+571 PAAFGVTYSN

-719 GFHTSVADMLKD
+719 SFHTSVADMLKD

-758 ATWKSSLALDAKLPG
+758 ATWKSSLAFDAKLPG

-817 NSNKTDAYYI
+817 NANKTDAYYI

-1004 LKGRKGKYAERGGAI
+1004 LKGRKGKYTERGGAI

-1039 GKRNTLQFGVDI
+1039 GL
-1051 KNFLNL
+1051 
-1057 LNSDWGIYK
+1057 
-1066 TVNNTSLLSYKSGAY
+1066 SL
-1081 QFQKNGGKKLTDTYS
+1081 
-1096 NLNSFNSTYSIQFS
+1096 IH
-1110 VRYIFN
+1110 I

>member
-15 VIAAAVNAQ
+15 VIAATVNAQ

-335 TVGDRTFVGMNNI
+335 TVGGRTFVGMNNI

-374 IMGRLDWNINNNNNN
+374 IMGRLDWNINNN

-401 YSSSPSSSTTPFKD
+401 YSSNPSSSTTPFKD

>member
-15 VIAAAVNAQ
+15 VIAATVNAQ
-24 VTTSSMSGK
+24 VTTSSMNGK

-335 TVGDRTFVGMNNI
+335 TVGGRTFVGMNNI

-374 IMGRLDWNINNNNNN
+374 IMGRLDWNINNN

-401 YSSSPSSSTTPFKD
+401 YSSNPSSSTTPFKD

-430 SSGRTSNTGLY
+430 SSGRTANAGMY

-489 PTVDILDQGSLYT
+489 PTVDILDQGSLYA

-547 NGFMQAGSGYYVYSS
+547 NGFMQAGSGYYIYSS

-571 PAAFGITYSN
+571 PAAFGVTYSN

-719 GFHTSVADMLKD
+719 SFHTSVADMLKD

-758 ATWKSSLALDAKLPG
+758 ATWKSSLAFDAKLPG

-817 NSNKTDAYYI
+817 NANKTDAYYI

-1066 TVNNTSLLSYKSGAY
+1066 TVNNTSLLSYKGGAY